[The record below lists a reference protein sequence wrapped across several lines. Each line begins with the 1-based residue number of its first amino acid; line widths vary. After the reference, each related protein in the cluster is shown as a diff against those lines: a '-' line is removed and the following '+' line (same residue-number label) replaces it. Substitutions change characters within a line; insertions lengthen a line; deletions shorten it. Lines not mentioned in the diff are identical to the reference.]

1 MKRLSV
7 RASMMMVAITALAA
21 CNSSEDDGP
30 AQATIVAEA
39 EAKAALETE
48 TEVVARPAVFPEAFR
63 GNWDY
68 NENGCR
74 DADAGTRFV
83 ITDTQIKG
91 YESTATLRS
100 VETVDELG
108 IRVEMVENS
117 AEGDRVINQTM
128 HLSPVAGISVRIAT
142 DDKTIRA
149 LRCDPV

>member
-1 MKRLSV
+1 MRSLS
-7 RASMMMVAITALAA
+7 
-21 CNSSEDDGP
+21 
-30 AQATIVAEA
+30 
-39 EAKAALETE
+39 
-48 TEVVARPAVFPEAFR
+48 EVHAR
-63 GNWDY
+63 
-68 NENGCR
+68 NGCR